1 MIINQLAE
9 VAHFDT
15 RANFLR
21 GLEAPGRY
29 PQNSCTF
36 AKPSPSVIRH
46 QRGDPV
52 PVNCLEIH
60 APGIDLDLE
69 TATALLQEW
78 MGAEELDYY
87 RISMC
92 DDNDPMGRICL
103 IYYDVEDKKGK
114 YRAKELGGRG
124 QDLRAIFPAK
134 REWDTALDR
143 LHALASQQY
152 TE

>member
-1 MIINQLAE
+1 MIANQLAK
-9 VAHFDT
+9 VAHFNT

-21 GLEAPGRY
+21 GLEAPGRF
-29 PQNSCTF
+29 PPNSCTF

-87 RISMC
+87 RISMR
-92 DDNDPMGRICL
+92 DDNDPTSRACL
-103 IYYDVEDKKGK
+103 IYYDIEDKKGK

-124 QDLRAIFPAK
+124 QDLKAITPAK
-134 REWDTALDR
+134 REWDTTLDH
-143 LHALASQQY
+143 LHALAYQQY